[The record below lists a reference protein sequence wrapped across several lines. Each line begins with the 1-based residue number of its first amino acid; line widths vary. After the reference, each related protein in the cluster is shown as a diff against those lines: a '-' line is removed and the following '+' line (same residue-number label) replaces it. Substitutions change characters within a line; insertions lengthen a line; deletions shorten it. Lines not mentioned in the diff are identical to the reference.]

1 MFCLASCVNFFPLD
15 TFCAVVTSWA
25 ANLGPGDPTCTFSG
39 DGNSSQWLA
48 FAVVIASRQRFY
60 QQDSTIKLQNTCA
73 KLPKKMYHQRWRY
86 WAKADNHPTIK
97 TNDWKT
103 NLLMFRAPL
112 NEALPNFFPTN
123 LGRPSVSTW
132 WERPNWTVRYRLGD
146 IRCSFET
153 WHRDDTYQK
162 KQWNKWFIIQS
173 GRSKAVVSLKKKYYQ
188 LSCTSNCLKLCCS
201 GYMVSHVRMFC
212 GATAVLSGRS
222 HWGHK
227 GAFCRFMLWR
237 ASHVENWARFLI
249 AYWASNKMGGAS
261 LPQCGGNMPRNC
273 RHLSYGLSIGE
284 NESDKC
290 GHSGGM
296 LTK

>member
-1 MFCLASCVNFFPLD
+1 MAFCVNFFPLD

-86 WAKADNHPTIK
+86 WAKAANHPTIK

-112 NEALPNFFPTN
+112 NEALPIFFPTN

-153 WHRDDTYQK
+153 WHRDDTYKK

-173 GRSKAVVSLKKKYYQ
+173 GRSKAVVSLKKHITNYLARQIVWNCVAQVTWFPTCECFVEQPHCYQ
-188 LSCTSNCLKLCCS
+188 AEVTGAIRALFVGLCYGGHPMS
-201 GYMVSHVRMFC
+201 KTGHVF
-212 GATAVLSGRS
+212 
-222 HWGHK
+222 W
-227 GAFCRFMLWR
+227 
-237 ASHVENWARFLI
+237 
-249 AYWASNKMGGAS
+249 
-261 LPQCGGNMPRNC
+261 
-273 RHLSYGLSIGE
+273 
-284 NESDKC
+284 
-290 GHSGGM
+290 
-296 LTK
+296 